1 MCIMLVIIK
10 KKECTLPIWCD
21 TSDRYSGP
29 LNMISGIDSQTVY
42 IEKHL
47 LEYVK
52 FLNESQYFKEL
63 VFTVV
68 REKGN
73 GP

>member
-1 MCIMLVIIK
+1 
-10 KKECTLPIWCD
+10 
-21 TSDRYSGP
+21 
-29 LNMISGIDSQTVY
+29 MISGIDSQTVY

-73 GP
+73 DP